1 MQLSYFNLHIIQ
13 FQDSVVASNWDYNK
27 IKNYLP
33 PNLRGAFICSS
44 VDPYA
49 EDYRFYKNKISNEL
63 FDKGIPSYRI
73 HSSGHAKVHDLIR
86 FINEIKPE
94 YLIPIHTN
102 YPEAFEKIFRNENIK
117 IVLPIREVPI
127 EVDC

>member
-1 MQLSYFNLHIIQ
+1 M
-13 FQDSVVASNWDYNK
+13 
-27 IKNYLP
+27 
-33 PNLRGAFICSS
+33 RGALICSS

-73 HSSGHAKVHDLIR
+73 HSSGLAKVHDLIR
-86 FINEIKPE
+86 FINEIEPE

-117 IVLPIREVPI
+117 IVLPIREIPI
-127 EVDC
+127 EVNR